1 LNGTIPKGYTE
12 PITVKFANNPSNN
25 KAFPPLA
32 AYLTPQTAAA
42 ARRFA
47 GPIHPT
53 TAGRFRLVSL
63 SPCASFLCNLP
74 CKDVRFVW
82 CASF

>member
-1 LNGTIPKGYTE
+1 M
-12 PITVKFANNPSNN
+12 KFANNPSNN

-53 TAGRFRLVSL
+53 TAGRFRLVLNFSVVEFGKFFL
-63 SPCASFLCNLP
+63 WNLMLGLCAVKFLLYP
-74 CKDVRFVW
+74 Q
-82 CASF
+82 